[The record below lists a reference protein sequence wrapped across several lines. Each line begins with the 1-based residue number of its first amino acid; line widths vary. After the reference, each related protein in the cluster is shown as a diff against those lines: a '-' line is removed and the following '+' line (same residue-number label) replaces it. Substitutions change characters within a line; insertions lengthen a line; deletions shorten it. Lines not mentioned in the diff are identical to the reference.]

1 MSIKEHPPLH
11 VPVLLE
17 SVIAL
22 LQPQLG
28 ENYLDLT
35 AGYGGHARVVLEKT
49 DNYIESALVDRD
61 EFAIA
66 HLGEFSDKGTRLLHT
81 DYLSAAKQLVEEG
94 KQFDI
99 ILIDLGVSSP
109 QLDMQARGFSFNRDG
124 PLDMRMDNRQSLT
137 AETIVNTAK
146 RNELTRIIREYGEE
160 SPGTAKR
167 YAEAIIAARPIQTTG
182 QLADVIKQS
191 HVGKWQKT
199 HPATR
204 TFQAIRIQVNDELHQ
219 VREVMPLLPR
229 LLKKGGRVGVISFHS
244 LEDRI
249 VKHYFAEQ
257 TRSGYEAELEIVTK
271 RPIDGSIQDVH
282 NPRSRSAKLRVAV
295 KK

>member
-61 EFAIA
+61 DFAIA

-249 VKHYFAEQ
+249 VKRYFAEQ